1 MRFAGIISCAVIS
14 ALSPP
19 ALAQENLL
27 NLYSSRHYQTDEALY
42 ANFTKTTGIKLNRIE
57 AGEDPLIE
65 RLKNEGTSSPAD
77 VLVTVDAGRLWRAE
91 QMGLF
96 QPIDSKVLTARLPDH
111 MRTPNN
117 QWFGFSARARVII
130 YNRIALKAADVQN
143 YEDLADPKLK
153 GKVCTRSGSHVYNL
167 SLMSALIEHWGEAK
181 AEQWARAV
189 VANFARSPK
198 GGDTDQ
204 ILAVAAGECGVAISN
219 SYYYVR
225 LLASEK
231 PEDRK
236 AIANIGV
243 VWPNQKSFGTHMNV
257 SGSGVVKYAKNR
269 EAAVKYLEYLSS
281 DQAQGYFAE
290 GNNEWPVVKGA
301 PLNNKALASLGSF
314 KMDTLN
320 ISALGKNQPLAQKI
334 FDRVGYK

>member
-1 MRFAGIISCAVIS
+1 
-14 ALSPP
+14 
-19 ALAQENLL
+19 
-27 NLYSSRHYQTDEALY
+27 
-42 ANFTKTTGIKLNRIE
+42 
-57 AGEDPLIE
+57 
-65 RLKNEGTSSPAD
+65 
-77 VLVTVDAGRLWRAE
+77 
-91 QMGLF
+91 
-96 QPIDSKVLTARLPDH
+96 

-130 YNRIALKAADVQN
+130 YNRTALKAADVQN

-257 SGSGVVKYAKNR
+257 SGAGVVKYAKNR
-269 EAAVKYLEYLSS
+269 DAAIKYLEYLSS